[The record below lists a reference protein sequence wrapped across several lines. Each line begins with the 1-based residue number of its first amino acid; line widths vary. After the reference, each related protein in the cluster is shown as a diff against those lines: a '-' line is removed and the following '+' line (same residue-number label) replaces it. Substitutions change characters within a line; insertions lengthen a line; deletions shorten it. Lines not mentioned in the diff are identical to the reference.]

1 MMGLQA
7 GSRGIFTA
15 AAALAMSLFL
25 AACAGSPTSSG
36 AAAEGRWGQY
46 RTFGFV
52 PGRDS
57 VRSSQVASILRSEVA
72 RQMNARGLTQSSN
85 PDLLVHFAVSTE
97 ERVQAPRTRSTGAA
111 AARYPFLEEYYRQLP
126 PGHATDLNRVTEGR
140 LTIDVLDVQQ
150 RQLVWRGRAERR
162 VTPQM
167 MTNPQPA
174 LSGAVND
181 IFRRF
186 PKTN

>member
-1 MMGLQA
+1 MKGRIAFREMVN
-7 GSRGIFTA
+7 TA
-15 AAALAMSLFL
+15 VILALTLL
-25 AACAGSPTSSG
+25 VAACAGTSTSSG

-52 PGRDS
+52 RSGDS
-57 VRSSQVASILRSEVA
+57 VRSGEVAAILRAEVT

-85 PDLLVHFAVSTE
+85 PDLLVHLAVDTE
-97 ERVQAPRTRSTGAA
+97 QRVQVPGARSTGGA
-111 AARYPFLEEYYRQLP
+111 AARFPFLEEYYSQLP

-150 RQLVWRGRAERR
+150 RQLVWRGRAQRK
-162 VTPQM
+162 VTSQM
-167 MTNPQPA
+167 MANPQPA
-174 LSGAVND
+174 LAGAVDD

>member
-1 MMGLQA
+1 MGLQT

-25 AACAGSPTSSG
+25 AACAGSPSSSG

-52 PGRDS
+52 PSRDS
-57 VRSSQVASILRSEVA
+57 VRSSQVASILRAEVT

-85 PDLLVHFAVSTE
+85 PDLLVHFAVDTE
-97 ERVQAPRTRSTGAA
+97 ERVQVPGARSTGAA
-111 AARYPFLEEYYRQLP
+111 AARFPFLEEYYRQLP

-140 LTIDVLDVQQ
+140 LTIDILDVQQ
-150 RQLVWRGRAERR
+150 QRLVWRGTAERR
-162 VTPQM
+162 VTQQM
-167 MTNPQPA
+167 MDNPQPA
-174 LSGAVND
+174 LSSVVND

-186 PKTN
+186 PRAN